1 MGYVVDYANTDPYGT
16 ENLDPSC
23 VCRRRRRD
31 LWDGEHGEVLVLK
44 SDDRRT
50 LRKPLREDLR
60 QYAIQQGKRLLDNS
74 PHMESI
80 PGGAIYVGDKR
91 VSIMM
96 LQDDTL
102 YGVIVT
108 SDDVPN

>member
-1 MGYVVDYANTDPYGT
+1 M
-16 ENLDPSC
+16 
-23 VCRRRRRD
+23 
-31 LWDGEHGEVLVLK
+31 WDGEHGEVLVLK